1 MATHGPALPSNRA
14 GVIVRLGNG
23 LRFLSAHL
31 VRRFVPPPTLSD
43 VAGTGLTMALVD
55 GQVLAIIP
63 VGPRGSALTVCE
75 VGGELVGLLGADP
88 EAVGFFEASY
98 AEAEFLVPYARQALI
113 SELHEAGRVVETRY
127 DEDGVRLK
135 FRADSETLDRLAKKL
150 R

>member
-1 MATHGPALPSNRA
+1 
-14 GVIVRLGNG
+14 VIVRLGSE

-55 GQVLAIIP
+55 GQVLAILP

-88 EAVGFFEASY
+88 EAVGFFEASPEGVLFQGRPAADLDVAELVRKSARGTFEQE
-98 AEAEFLVPYARQALI
+98 AEA
-113 SELHEAGRVVETRY
+113 
-127 DEDGVRLK
+127 
-135 FRADSETLDRLAKKL
+135 
-150 R
+150 

>member
-1 MATHGPALPSNRA
+1 MSTHGPALPSNRA
-14 GVIVRLGNG
+14 GVIVRLGSE
-23 LRFLSAHL
+23 LRFLAAHL

-88 EAVGFFEASY
+88 EAVGFFEASPEGVSFQGESAADLDVAELVRKSARGTFEQE
-98 AEAEFLVPYARQALI
+98 AEA
-113 SELHEAGRVVETRY
+113 
-127 DEDGVRLK
+127 
-135 FRADSETLDRLAKKL
+135 
-150 R
+150 

>member
-1 MATHGPALPSNRA
+1 MPSNRA
-14 GVIVRLGNG
+14 GVIVRLDGE
-23 LRFLSAHL
+23 LRFLPAHL

-88 EAVGFFEASY
+88 EAVGFFETSPEGVSFQGRSAADLDVAELVRKSARGTFEQE
-98 AEAEFLVPYARQALI
+98 AEA
-113 SELHEAGRVVETRY
+113 
-127 DEDGVRLK
+127 
-135 FRADSETLDRLAKKL
+135 
-150 R
+150 

>member
-1 MATHGPALPSNRA
+1 MATNSPALPLTRA
-14 GVIVRLGNG
+14 GVIVRLRGE
-23 LRFLSAHL
+23 LRFLSVHS

-88 EAVGFFEASY
+88 EAVGFFEADGSGVSFHGQRAQALDVAELVRASARVI
-98 AEAEFLVPYARQALI
+98 AEAE
-113 SELHEAGRVVETRY
+113 
-127 DEDGVRLK
+127 
-135 FRADSETLDRLAKKL
+135 ADA
-150 R
+150 